1 MSEALDSV
9 AHHEAHRSG
18 VEVWPYA
25 LRSELALDGQKIV
38 RDAVERFVP
47 PDRRKLPASLGADAT
62 KRLSE
67 PIRMMDALPIPSH
80 LGADDPRRI
89 GLVARPVDAADTLSA
104 DHLDVESANRGTVV
118 RAD

>member
-38 RDAVERFVP
+38 RDTVERFVP
-47 PDRRKLPASLGADAT
+47 PDRRKLTASLGADAT

-67 PIRMMDALPIPSH
+67 PIRMMYALPIPSH

-89 GLVARPVDAADTLSA
+89 CLVARPVDAADTFSA